1 MQAAQPDLIPTELTK
16 YAMRKY
22 KEIYSNGTNGGA
34 AATKAD
40 GATVKRKIDV
50 ENGHEPL
57 TGVAKLAKFNF
68 SK

>member
-16 YAMRKY
+16 FAMRKY
-22 KEIYSNGTNGGA
+22 REIYSNGTNGGA
-34 AATKAD
+34 ASKAD

-50 ENGHEPL
+50 DNGSEPL